1 MRSACNPPASTPQST
16 LPCATLGCGY
26 NRLVAHGKRVKRLV
40 KQGTTLKQAAEIIGV
55 TPKWIRRQIKAG
67 IISPERVGNKRN
79 GTFVLSQADVQTLQ
93 GFAGSNTGLDE
104 RTALAR
110 ITQLESDRSDLLV
123 QVAWARAIAQEQQ
136 KALETEQSRSEKL
149 QAELETQRERIEQL
163 KALSAFDRL
172 LGRHKAI

>member
-1 MRSACNPPASTPQST
+1 ME
-16 LPCATLGCGY
+16 
-26 NRLVAHGKRVKRLV
+26 RLV
-40 KQGTTLKQAAEIIGV
+40 KQGTTPKQAAEIIGV

-79 GTFVLSQADVQTLQ
+79 GTFMLSEADIQTLQ
-93 GFAGSNTGLDE
+93 GFVGSNAGPDE

-136 KALETEQSRSEKL
+136 KTLETEQNRSEKL
-149 QAELETQRERIEQL
+149 QTELETQRARIEQL
-163 KALSAFDRL
+163 KALTAFDRL